1 MNDLELI
8 NKSYCISCDH
18 IKKINEEYKRYNDTV
33 FNKQFTCMR
42 NKDKENYLYNKYVNY
57 NILKSAYINKKTCYN
72 PVLNEQD
79 ARMWELLLYDINGN
93 QIEGLNPNSKFNEN
107 TRRKTRIIQR
117 HSI

>member
-1 MNDLELI
+1 MNDLELM

-42 NKDKENYLYNKYVNY
+42 NKDKENYQYNRTVDY
-57 NILKSAYINKKTCYN
+57 NIKSAYINKKTCFN
-72 PVLNEQD
+72 PNLNEQD
-79 ARMWELLLYDINGN
+79 ARMWELLLLYDINGN
-93 QIEGLNPNSKFNEN
+93 RIDNHNIRFNEN
-107 TRRKTRIIQR
+107 TRRKTRFIQR

>member
-1 MNDLELI
+1 MDDLNLL

-42 NKDKENYLYNKYVNY
+42 NKDKENYKYFKLVDY
-57 NILKSAYINKKTCYN
+57 NIKSSYINKKTCYN

-79 ARMWELLLYDINGN
+79 ARMWELLLLYDINGN
-93 QIEGLNPNSKFNEN
+93 RIDNNNIRFNEN
-107 TRRKTRIIQR
+107 TRKKTTFVHR